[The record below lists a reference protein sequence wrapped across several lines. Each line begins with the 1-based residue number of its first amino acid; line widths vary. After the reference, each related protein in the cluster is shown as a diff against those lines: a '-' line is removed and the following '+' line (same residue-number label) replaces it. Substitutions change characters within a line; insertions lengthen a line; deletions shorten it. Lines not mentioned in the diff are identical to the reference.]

1 MSESVY
7 TKEYRH
13 LLRKLREARLDAK
26 LTQIDVAEKL
36 KKPQSFVSKFENGER
51 RVDFVELERLAKIYK
66 KPISYFSS
74 GR

>member
-1 MSESVY
+1 MPNSVY

-36 KKPQSFVSKFENGER
+36 KKPQSFVSKLEAGER

-74 GR
+74 DQ